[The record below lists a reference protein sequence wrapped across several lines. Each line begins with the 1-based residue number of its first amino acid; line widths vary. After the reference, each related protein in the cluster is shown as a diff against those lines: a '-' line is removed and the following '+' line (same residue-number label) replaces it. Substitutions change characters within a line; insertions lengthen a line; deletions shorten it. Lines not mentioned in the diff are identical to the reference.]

1 MQVFTQ
7 VTTQGDRQYQVVVLV
22 LVPSIFVILLEGGIL
37 VDPGEI
43 REGIFGNWWQG
54 PHTWRWKSH
63 G

>member
-37 VDPGEI
+37 VDPNEI
-43 REGIFGNWWQG
+43 REGIFGNWWPG
-54 PHTWRWKSH
+54 PHARRWNSH

>member
-7 VTTQGDRQYQVVVLV
+7 VTTQGGRQYQVVVLV
-22 LVPSIFVILLEGGIL
+22 AIPSIFVILLEGGIL

-43 REGIFGNWWQG
+43 GEGIFGNWWQS
-54 PHTWRWKSH
+54 PHARRWNFH